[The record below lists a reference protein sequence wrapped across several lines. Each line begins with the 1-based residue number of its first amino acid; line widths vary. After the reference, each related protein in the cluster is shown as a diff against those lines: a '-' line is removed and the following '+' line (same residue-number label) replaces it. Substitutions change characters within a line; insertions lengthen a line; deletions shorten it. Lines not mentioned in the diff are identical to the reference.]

1 MKQLEVQIM
10 GQSYLLGC
18 PEGGDARLLEAVE
31 RVDTA
36 MCKIRDA
43 GKVRA
48 RDRIA
53 VLAALNLAFDL
64 SDNLTP
70 AVTTPASTAAT
81 PTEAP
86 GNTAAAPDGAARS
99 AQDAGDSDVVLSSLL
114 ERLDAALGDDG
125 RLF

>member
-18 PEGGDARLLEAVE
+18 PEGGDVKLLEAVE

-48 RDRIA
+48 RERIA

-64 SDNLTP
+64 SEPSAAPASAPTATAAPAVARSETP
-70 AVTTPASTAAT
+70 ARTAEST
-81 PTEAP
+81 
-86 GNTAAAPDGAARS
+86 G
-99 AQDAGDSDVVLSSLL
+99 DADVLLISLL
-114 ERLDAALGDDG
+114 ERLDEALGEDG
-125 RLF
+125 QLL

>member
-64 SDNLTP
+64 TDLPT
-70 AVTTPASTAAT
+70 VTTPA
-81 PTEAP
+81 
-86 GNTAAAPDGAARS
+86 AAAMSGGARS
-99 AQDAGDSDVVLSSLL
+99 AESASDPDLLLTSLL
-114 ERLDAALGDDG
+114 ERLDEALSEDG
-125 RLF
+125 RLL

>member
-64 SDNLTP
+64 SDKP
-70 AVTTPASTAAT
+70 APVEQAAIAPVT
-81 PTEAP
+81 
-86 GNTAAAPDGAARS
+86 GAARS
-99 AQDAGDSDVVLSSLL
+99 AEDAGDSDLLLSSLL
-114 ERLDAALGDDG
+114 ERLDAALGEDG
-125 RLF
+125 RLL

>member
-18 PEGGDARLLEAVE
+18 PEGGDSRLLDAVE

-36 MCKIRDA
+36 MCRIRDA

-64 SDNLTP
+64 ADDAARAT
-70 AVTTPASTAAT
+70 TAAT
-81 PTEAP
+81 QTTESAAEGRSSSSAAP
-86 GNTAAAPDGAARS
+86 G
-99 AQDAGDSDVVLSSLL
+99 DSNLLMTSLL
-114 ERLDAALGDDG
+114 ERLDEALGEDG
-125 RLF
+125 RLL

>member
-18 PEGGDARLLEAVE
+18 PEGGDTRLLEAVE

-64 SDNLTP
+64 SDRNPP
-70 AVTTPASTAAT
+70 AASAAPLQNPAAPQRLPAATAAG
-81 PTEAP
+81 P
-86 GNTAAAPDGAARS
+86 GDADAAGPDS
-99 AQDAGDSDVVLSSLL
+99 ELLLTSLL
-114 ERLDAALGDDG
+114 ERLDAALGEDG
-125 RLF
+125 RLL